1 MLVSYCLESPHSSH
15 HHHWGLTLLGAPD
28 YLAGVLCLGLGA
40 VCPNVCGC
48 PWRGSGDFL
57 GGPGDQKVMS
67 WPVACRANEPLASWR
82 GNGSVTLEGFGL
94 HDLGE
99 FWAPEP

>member
-1 MLVSYCLESPHSSH
+1 
-15 HHHWGLTLLGAPD
+15 
-28 YLAGVLCLGLGA
+28 
-40 VCPNVCGC
+40 
-48 PWRGSGDFL
+48 
-57 GGPGDQKVMS
+57 MS

-99 FWAPEP
+99 FFGAWSPWRGLKGFFGTAGPGEAKFVRKTTKPGEFVFLVFGDLFGPQSPRSDWL